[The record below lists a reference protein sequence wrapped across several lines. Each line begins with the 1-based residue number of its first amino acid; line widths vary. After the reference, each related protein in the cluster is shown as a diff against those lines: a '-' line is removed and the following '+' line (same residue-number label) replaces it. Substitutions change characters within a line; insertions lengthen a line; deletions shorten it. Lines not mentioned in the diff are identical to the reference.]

1 MDGGTLQMRLA
12 TWNIM
17 HAEHVRPEG
26 FKDPMRA
33 FQAAISALGA
43 DYCGLQEVDYFH
55 PRTDSI
61 NQAGFAADSGGYPYW
76 AFAPAFTVK
85 GEKQLNISASRPQV
99 QTNAHHNQA
108 AAYGIAILSKHP
120 VSEWLH
126 KKLPTALWGGY
137 LTFPIN
143 GVPTRFYAKDHSRVA
158 LAARYE
164 NFILINT
171 HLSFVPFFARIQF
184 AALKRWAK
192 KLEKRY
198 QLPTILMGD
207 FNLSK
212 ISGEWKSTF
221 DGNTFPV
228 WAPER
233 QIDFILTH
241 DGDCDAAVIEGFE
254 TSDHAALIVE
264 LSQ

>member
-1 MDGGTLQMRLA
+1 MRIA

-26 FKDPMRA
+26 FSDPERA

-55 PRTDSI
+55 PRTKSI
-61 NQAGFAADSGGYPYW
+61 NQAGFAADSGSYPYW

-85 GEKQLNISASRPQV
+85 GEKQVNISRRSPHV
-99 QTNAHHNQA
+99 QTNAHNSINP
-108 AAYGIAILSKHP
+108 AYGIAILSKVP
-120 VSEWLH
+120 VAQWLH

-143 GVPTRFYAKDHSRVA
+143 GKPTRFYAKDHSRVA
-158 LAARYE
+158 LAARFDD
-164 NFILINT
+164 FILINT
-171 HLSFVPFFARIQF
+171 HLSFVPFFARVQLRTLIS
-184 AALKRWAK
+184 WAK

-198 QLPTILMGD
+198 KIPVVLIGD
-207 FNLSK
+207 LNLSR
-212 ISGEWKSTF
+212 IPGPWKSVF
-221 DGNTFPV
+221 SGFTFPV

-233 QIDFILTH
+233 QIDFILSRS
-241 DGDCDAAVIEGFE
+241 GQCEAAVIEGFE
-254 TSDHAALIVE
+254 TSDHAALIAE
-264 LSQ
+264 ISL